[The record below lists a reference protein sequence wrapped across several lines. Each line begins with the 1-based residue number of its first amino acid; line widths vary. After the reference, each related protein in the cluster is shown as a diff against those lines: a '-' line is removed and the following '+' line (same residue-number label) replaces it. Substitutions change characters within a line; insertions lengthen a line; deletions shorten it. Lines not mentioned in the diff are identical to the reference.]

1 MCMCTV
7 VTYRTRDHYFGR
19 NLDLERTYGERVVIT
34 PRQYPLGFRKTTELK
49 RHYAMIG
56 MAAVA
61 DGYPLYFDA
70 TNEIGLSMA
79 GLSFPEN
86 ADFGSEMVGKENVAP
101 FELIPWLLGQCGD
114 LSDVRR
120 LLDRVNV
127 VKLNFSETLPL
138 TPLHWM
144 ISDRSGSVVLEC
156 VREGMRLYDNPVGVL
171 TNEPPF
177 DVQMFFLNNFMRLS
191 TEPPVNSFSSELEL
205 KRYSAGMGAMGLPGD
220 LSSMSRFV
228 RAAFARLNASC
239 GESEIESVS
248 QFFHILGFVSQMR
261 GLTRLEDGAC
271 EITQYSSC
279 CNTDRG
285 IYYYT
290 TYENSC
296 ISAVNMHRE
305 PLDGRELIIHPLVR
319 QMQIYRQN

>member
-86 ADFGSEMVGKENVAP
+86 AAFGSEMVGKENVAP

-228 RAAFARLNASC
+228 RAAFARLNANC

>member
-1 MCMCTV
+1 MRMCTA

-19 NLDLERTYGERVVIT
+19 NLDLERTYGECVVIT
-34 PRQYPLGFRKTTELK
+34 PRGYPFVFRRVPELK
-49 RHYAMIG
+49 QHYAMIG
-56 MAAVA
+56 MAVIA

-70 TNEIGLSMA
+70 TNEMGLSMA
-79 GLSFPEN
+79 GLSFPGS
-86 ADFGSEMVGKENVAP
+86 ADYGSEMVGKENIAP

-120 LLDRVNV
+120 MLDRLNV
-127 VKLNFSETLPL
+127 VKMDFSPALPL

-144 ISDRSGSVVLEC
+144 ISDGSGSIVLEC
-156 VREGMRLYDNPVGVL
+156 VREGMRVYDNPAGVL

-177 DVQMFFLNNFMRLS
+177 DLQLFSLNNYLRLS
-191 TEPPVNSFSSELEL
+191 PEQPVNSFSPELEL
-205 KRYSAGMGAMGLPGD
+205 KRYSLGMGALGLPGD
-220 LSSMSRFV
+220 PSSMSRFV
-228 RAAFARLNASC
+228 RAAFARLNSICAETEN
-239 GESEIESVS
+239 GSVS

-279 CNTDRG
+279 CNADRG

-290 TYENSC
+290 TYDNSR
-296 ISAVNMHRE
+296 ISAVDMHRE
-305 PLDGRELIIHPLVR
+305 PLDGSELIAHPLVR
-319 QMQIYRQN
+319 EMQIFRQN